1 MCMFVEGYSN
11 TILKDRIKH
20 ISSIIVHTML
30 SSFADD
36 STRSLLGIYDLRMVS
51 GDICTNVRS
60 NVHVGLPGARHG
72 NTACKCQF

>member
-20 ISSIIVHTML
+20 ISSIIEHTML

-51 GDICTNVRS
+51 GDICTNIRS
-60 NVHVGLPGARHG
+60 NVHVGLPGAGHG